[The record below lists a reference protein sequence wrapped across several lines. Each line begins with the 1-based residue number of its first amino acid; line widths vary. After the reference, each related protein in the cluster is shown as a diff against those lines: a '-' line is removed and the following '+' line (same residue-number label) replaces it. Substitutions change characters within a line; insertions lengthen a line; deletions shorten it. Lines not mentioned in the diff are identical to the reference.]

1 MQSDELFDIN
11 LAQVQ
16 WECLDFEEISQRVPH
31 YSVETI
37 RTKLQNPLFLGPL
50 GLSLP
55 RQEAIELF
63 RLLVPCTYSAQ
74 GGYLMLAA
82 YHKPLVSREQAQP
95 IAIAY
100 LHELIDREFSSLHFS
115 DVQFA
120 REDAMWWTFVVG
132 CEEWKDLIPG
142 ALFASVDKLDGH
154 IWTDDK
160 MLAYWEANSGDHLFP
175 SHEKNGRK
183 K

>member
-11 LAQVQ
+11 VAQVQ
-16 WECLDFEEISQRVPH
+16 WDCLDFEELSQRVPRD
-31 YSVETI
+31 SVETI
-37 RTKLQNPLFLGPL
+37 RAKLQNPLFLGPL

-55 RQEAIELF
+55 RHEAIELF
-63 RLLVPCTYSAQ
+63 RLLVPCTCSLQ

-82 YHKPLVSREQAQP
+82 YHEPLVSREQAQP

-115 DVQFA
+115 DVRFA
-120 REDAMWWTFVVG
+120 GEDAMWWTFVVG

-142 ALFASVDKLDGH
+142 ALFAPVDKLDGH

-160 MLAYWEANSGDHLFP
+160 VLAYWEANSGDHLFP
-175 SHEKNGRK
+175 SHEKN
-183 K
+183 

>member
-11 LAQVQ
+11 VAQVQ
-16 WECLDFEEISQRVPH
+16 WDCLDFEELSKRVPRD
-31 YSVETI
+31 SVETLHA
-37 RTKLQNPLFLGPL
+37 KLQNPLFLGPL

-55 RQEAIELF
+55 RHEAIELF
-63 RLLVPCTYSAQ
+63 RLLVPCTYSVQ

-95 IAIAY
+95 IAMAH
-100 LHELIDREFSSLHFS
+100 LHERIQREFSNLHFY
-115 DVQFA
+115 DMRFA
-120 REDAMWWTFVVG
+120 REEAMWWIFVVG

-142 ALFASVDKLDGH
+142 VLFASVDKLDGH

-160 MLAYWEANSGDHLFP
+160 MLAYWEANSGDYLFP
-175 SHEKNGRK
+175 SHEKKWRK